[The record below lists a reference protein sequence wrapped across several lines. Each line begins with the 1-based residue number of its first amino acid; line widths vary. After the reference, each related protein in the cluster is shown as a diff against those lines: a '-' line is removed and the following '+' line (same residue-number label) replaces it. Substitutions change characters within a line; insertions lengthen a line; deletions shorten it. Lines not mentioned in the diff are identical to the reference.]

1 MEKNKGWMIVS
12 IGAII
17 LSIVSL
23 FLPVITYHNSNGI
36 TYSYNVV
43 KMLNASDFLNNVMS
57 DDSGRTFQDSTSPIV
72 SYFSSLNADDFLP
85 TFLTVAITVIGVVA
99 IILSFIGIRS
109 MSKQY
114 ESAWPFRLTIIGLIG
129 TAIPAIALLII
140 LAVSKK
146 YLNSGIG
153 MGAYVYITPLAMIAA
168 IITVTS
174 RHRLSKEEQRIQNE
188 ARQYL
193 KPAGDLPIVQ
203 GQQSKYTH
211 ATQRQKGNQYGQ

>member
-1 MEKNKGWMIVS
+1 MEKKKGWMIVS
-12 IGAII
+12 VGAII
-17 LSIVSL
+17 LGIVSL
-23 FLPVITYHNSNGI
+23 FLPVITYRNSNGT

-57 DDSGRTFQDSTSPIV
+57 DNSGKVFQKSDSTIV

-85 TFLTVAITVIGVVA
+85 TFLTVTITIVGVIA

-168 IITVTS
+168 IITVTN
-174 RHRLSKEEQRIQNE
+174 RHRLSVDEQRAQVE

-193 KPAGDLPIVQ
+193 YPAGDLPV
-203 GQQSKYTH
+203 GRS
-211 ATQRQKGNQYGQ
+211 QKGNQYGQ